1 MTTIKL
7 PVRYID
13 GCYDYDGR
21 WLEGLF
27 VDADDNPVGDKDI
40 AAALN
45 ATANAP
51 MPKYALGY
59 GDSNPDYLD
68 GIEGV
73 ALDPFNDNDNIW
85 PRLFVATTEEDD
97 PRIERVLALL
107 NATASVPDLTA
118 LEQAVAQYRDVEAK
132 KGKEPLA
139 PNAQVYALIA
149 IANAALA
156 LFPKDGTP

>member
-45 ATANAP
+45 ATATPA
-51 MPKYALGY
+51 
-59 GDSNPDYLD
+59 
-68 GIEGV
+68 
-73 ALDPFNDNDNIW
+73 
-85 PRLFVATTEEDD
+85 
-97 PRIERVLALL
+97 
-107 NATASVPDLTA
+107 PDLTA
-118 LEQAVAQYRDVEAK
+118 LVEAARATLDWLGPVEK
-132 KGKEPLA
+132 SPPMLPGSGLSEGSRLVAERNVLRGMLADALA
-139 PNAQVYALIA
+139 PYEQ
-149 IANAALA
+149 
-156 LFPKDGTP
+156 KDGTP

>member
-45 ATANAP
+45 LRVP
-51 MPKYALGY
+51 
-59 GDSNPDYLD
+59 
-68 GIEGV
+68 
-73 ALDPFNDNDNIW
+73 
-85 PRLFVATTEEDD
+85 PRTTEET
-97 PRIERVLALL
+97 
-107 NATASVPDLTA
+107 TAPDLTA
-118 LEQAVAQYRDVEAK
+118 LVEAARATLDWLGPVEK
-132 KGKEPLA
+132 SPPMLPGSGLSEGSRLVAERNVLRGMLADALA
-139 PNAQVYALIA
+139 PYEQ
-149 IANAALA
+149 
-156 LFPKDGTP
+156 KDGTP